1 MRCVLTTCTA
11 AKDPSSGPVPAG
23 QRYLGPRVDL
33 ARAWAADLGAPLLF
47 VSGRYGLLS
56 ADDPI
61 PWYDEALMPAG
72 VPGLVAPVA
81 AALRRRG
88 LRWAR
93 VLVAPPG
100 TPGWGPYEELIG
112 RAAQAAGV
120 ELAWARMPGPDPA
133 APAALPP
140 VA

>member
-11 AKDPSSGPVPAG
+11 AKDLSAGLLPAG
-23 QRYLGPRVDL
+23 RRYRGPRVEL
-33 ARAWAADLGAPLLF
+33 AEAWAADLRAPLLF

-61 PWYDEALMPAG
+61 PWYDEALMIDKVPALIG
-72 VPGLVAPVA
+72 PVG
-81 AALRRRG
+81 AALRQRG

-112 RAAQAAGV
+112 RAAEEAGV

-133 APAALPP
+133 GPAAPRP

>member
-1 MRCVLTTCTA
+1 
-11 AKDPSSGPVPAG
+11 
-23 QRYLGPRVDL
+23 
-33 ARAWAADLGAPLLF
+33 
-47 VSGRYGLLS
+47 
-56 ADDPI
+56 
-61 PWYDEALMPAG
+61 

-112 RAAQAAGV
+112 RAAEAAGV

-133 APAALPP
+133 APAALAP